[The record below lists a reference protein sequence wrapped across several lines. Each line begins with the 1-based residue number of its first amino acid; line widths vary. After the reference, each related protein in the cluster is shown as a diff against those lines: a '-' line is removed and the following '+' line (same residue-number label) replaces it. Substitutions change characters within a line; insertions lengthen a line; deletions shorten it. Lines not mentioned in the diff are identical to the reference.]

1 LNLFENG
8 GRTAGDSTVVGP
20 FHLDDVSTEQ
30 ESLGSLS
37 HNYLYRWRR
46 GSS

>member
-1 LNLFENG
+1 VG
-8 GRTAGDSTVVGP
+8 WVVGIEQEQGAGA